1 VSAGATIASVRTPE
15 ELYALLDPDVMW
27 YSADVDS
34 NVTCNSQEDVE
45 ACIRRALDRGLT
57 GRWELVAERDDVIV
71 VHPVVEGPELNPAFH
86 QVFRVRDGLIVEMR
100 DFRTRG
106 DALAYAGIG

>member
-1 VSAGATIASVRTPE
+1 VSTGAAIAAVRTPE
-15 ELYALLDPDVMW
+15 ELYELLDPDVMW

-45 ACIRRALDRGLT
+45 ACVARAVGRGLT
-57 GRWELVAERDDVIV
+57 GRWELVAERADFVV

-86 QVFRVRDGLIVEMR
+86 QVFRVRDGLIVELR
-100 DFRTRG
+100 DFRTREE
-106 DALAYAGIG
+106 ALEYAGIA